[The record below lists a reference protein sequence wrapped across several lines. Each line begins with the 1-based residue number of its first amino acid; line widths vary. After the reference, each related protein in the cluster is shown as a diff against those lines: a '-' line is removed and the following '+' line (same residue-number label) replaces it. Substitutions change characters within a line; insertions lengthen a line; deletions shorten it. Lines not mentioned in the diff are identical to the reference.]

1 MVVSIFIASSVN
13 SFAPAA
19 TCSSAAT
26 LAGPLSGAGAAPY
39 PVARPASGVGQRHH
53 DDLRAVDGDI
63 VEKIREARDTKP
75 AETGSEGRALIRD
88 GRYPLDR
95 LIDRISERLGDPW
108 APPRI
113 PAEGFEI
120 LLRGQTVEEDIH
132 IRWALRSG
140 LLLQLRP

>member
-1 MVVSIFIASSVN
+1 
-13 SFAPAA
+13 
-19 TCSSAAT
+19 
-26 LAGPLSGAGAAPY
+26 
-39 PVARPASGVGQRHH
+39 
-53 DDLRAVDGDI
+53 DI

-140 LLLQLRP
+140 LLLQLRPRNKPRLSLLDLLVAAFQFGFQLIRLGEVGGRGKALQQALDEEEPFGLG